1 MEYDFS
7 DIIVQEVRQA
17 EPDLDARLEAQA
29 EALNELECSNVV
41 IGRWIEEFGLEYLQ
55 AAFALNDKEFV
66 ESFPGLAHINRDDR
80 ETIIETFNHHVD
92 ACVHCS
98 RRTSYDTE
106 LDSRINRAIHSGHA
120 GKDKV
125 IETPN
130 EPHHYCAS
138 ECLS

>member
-7 DIIVQEVRQA
+7 DILAQEVRQA

-29 EALNELECSNVV
+29 EALNELECSNIV
-41 IGRWIEEFGLEYLQ
+41 IGRWIEEFGLGYLQ
-55 AAFALNDKEFV
+55 AAFALEDKDFA
-66 ESFPGLAHINRDDR
+66 ESFPGLAHINQDDR
-80 ETIIETFNHHVD
+80 KKVIETFNRHVD
-92 ACVHCS
+92 TCIHCS

-120 GKDKV
+120 GSDKV

-130 EPHHYCAS
+130 EPHHYCAGGH
-138 ECLS
+138 